1 MTADQDVEYGAHLPL
16 VELGASRTLP
26 ALKAYTGAAAGLG
39 YRYLCANDH
48 LVFGRPWLDGP
59 TALAALIE
67 ASADMTLVTTAGLPV
82 VRGPVQ
88 LAKSLAALDILSG
101 GRLVAGVGPG
111 SSAGDYAAAGL
122 AFEERWRRF
131 DEAVQVLRVLLHGDA
146 AGFEGAFYSTRGV
159 VLEPRPVQRPGP
171 PIWVASWG
179 SPAGLR
185 RVARLGDGWL
195 ASAYNTTPER
205 FREGLDRLA
214 EELRRAG
221 KAPERF
227 PSGVTIDPDDPGH
240 AWVTYSGYNAATPT
254 TPGHVFEVQENGAV
268 PGSGIFTNLDVES
281 GSAAFPTPFNNGD
294 LPVADVVRD
303 DATHTLYV
311 ATDFGVLRGA
321 NDGDSGWHTTEGM
334 PRYEVMHLEIQPSNR
349 VATCVGTSHCP
360 RVLYAATHSQGIWR
374 LKLGKKH

>member
-1 MTADQDVEYGAHLPL
+1 VTADQDVEYGAHLPL
-16 VELGASRTLP
+16 VELGASRSLP

-59 TALAALIE
+59 IALAALIE

-111 SSAGDYAAAGL
+111 SSAGDYAAAGIG
-122 AFEERWRRF
+122 FQERWRRF
-131 DEAVQVLRVLLHGDA
+131 DEALRVLRVLLHDGHT
-146 AGFEGAFYSTRGV
+146 GFEGEFYATRGM

-221 KAPERF
+221 RAPERF
-227 PSGVTIDPDDPGH
+227 PSAIATAWLHVTEDTAAAERTLSDVLAQMLHRPVEALRSAPLLIGPAEVCAERLTAFVAAGARRILVWPLGDEVRQLELFRER
-240 AWVTYSGYNAATPT
+240 VTS
-254 TPGHVFEVQENGAV
+254 
-268 PGSGIFTNLDVES
+268 L
-281 GSAAFPTPFNNGD
+281 
-294 LPVADVVRD
+294 
-303 DATHTLYV
+303 
-311 ATDFGVLRGA
+311 
-321 NDGDSGWHTTEGM
+321 
-334 PRYEVMHLEIQPSNR
+334 
-349 VATCVGTSHCP
+349 
-360 RVLYAATHSQGIWR
+360 
-374 LKLGKKH
+374 

>member
-1 MTADQDVEYGAHLPL
+1 VTPDQDVEYGAHLPL
-16 VELGASRTLP
+16 VELGASRSLP

-82 VRGPVQ
+82 VRGPVP
-88 LAKSLAALDILSG
+88 LAKTLAALDILSG

-131 DEAVQVLRVLLHGDA
+131 DEALRVLRLLLHGE
-146 AGFEGAFYSTRGV
+146 AGFEGEFYATHGV

-227 PSGVTIDPDDPGH
+227 PIAIATAWLHVTEDTAAAERTLGDVLAPMLHRPVEALRSAPLLIGPAEVCAERLTALVAAGARRIFVWPLGDEVRQLELFRER
-240 AWVTYSGYNAATPT
+240 VTS
-254 TPGHVFEVQENGAV
+254 
-268 PGSGIFTNLDVES
+268 L
-281 GSAAFPTPFNNGD
+281 
-294 LPVADVVRD
+294 VAR
-303 DATHTLYV
+303 
-311 ATDFGVLRGA
+311 
-321 NDGDSGWHTTEGM
+321 
-334 PRYEVMHLEIQPSNR
+334 
-349 VATCVGTSHCP
+349 
-360 RVLYAATHSQGIWR
+360 
-374 LKLGKKH
+374 